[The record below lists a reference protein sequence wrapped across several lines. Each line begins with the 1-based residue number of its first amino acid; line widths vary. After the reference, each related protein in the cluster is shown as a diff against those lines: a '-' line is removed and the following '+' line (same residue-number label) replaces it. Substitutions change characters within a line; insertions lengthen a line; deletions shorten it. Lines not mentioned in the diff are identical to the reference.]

1 MPDYPRISP
10 PSSPRHY
17 LIVVHGMGEQKLNTT
32 IPPFVHRFAE
42 VRQKKCEKYYEII
55 LPATQSSHSIR
66 SETEQHGWAEYR
78 GISIEDK
85 ECVEDFDGSP
95 ATETSGE
102 NFRFVELYWQDILQ
116 RHQELSASETEVW
129 AKAMLNRLRDPT
141 ITPPEWLPSWAVP
154 MLQSIVNTAVPLK
167 KMLVL
172 KFAPLVKMIFDG
184 YLGDVHLYGDYART
198 RGEAVRH
205 FHLELDRIIFNDFL
219 DWRISELSASRLNG
233 VDGGE
238 FCPGHY
244 QKPDITV
251 IAHSLGGIMSFDA
264 LVYAFVKEEIRMASA
279 ESVRFAS
286 SLPFLGYTTPLK
298 DEESI
303 DEIKQ
308 KKINAFVRDVEDFF
322 TLKLIDE
329 IRICEYRKVFE
340 KIYHALIES
349 HTLDEE
355 REELLNALNHELGGI
370 LPLSLWLAQFSS
382 EESANESSGGK
393 SFFSRVK
400 EAVISLKPKESHKEV
415 CSRNEKIR
423 STVRKTV
430 GNDLRKLEDFI
441 KKEIIEKKRGADA
454 LCGEIASFVNVDKII
469 ISQLD
474 EVSEEIEKRCRHYW
488 KSFLDGFSDPDDSSS
503 EVMSQNSLEEPPV
516 FHGLT
521 PKGIPLL
528 LWRKQI
534 KSFITLGAPIDKFVA
549 MWHHNY
555 LHLGLNIKGY
565 TTPARWHL
573 PCECQYDFPELL
585 NCRTIRHYNFCDE
598 QDPVGHHLDLTRR
611 TTLYRKFFSTAD
623 IARRDVVYRRYAVPG
638 LAHLMYW
645 QDGELFRG
653 ILREIL
659 DRKPVGGGELG
670 SSSYFIRSEFTNS
683 KNARSQGMVWAY
695 FRIPFLAS
703 LITGAIIALGMRAFS
718 VGDTINTILWFSIA
732 SISWFMPGFLT
743 YYKEKTEFKGVR
755 QTSFMLLL
763 KKLLAPG
770 IFLRLIFAAV
780 EWRRILVTQSEGE
793 PTDAEDNSRRS
804 FQQKGGAW
812 ALKTWWPFAWRFL
825 WRVVVTALL
834 LISCALSQWNW
845 LKDYLPPLFKTAITW
860 LPSINPETEQ
870 KVLYVVVSSKDRMQ
884 QKSNPVSEHRALDLP
899 SAEPKAESMTVSKAE
914 LKRESKQDVNI
925 SALLWGGI
933 SGLSC
938 YLISMI
944 IVVFQYIKL
953 KFKYSPESRIKRT
966 LLGRHSQIFQ
976 EQPISGY

>member
-1 MPDYPRISP
+1 MSDYPRISP

-42 VRQKKCEKYYEII
+42 VRQKKCEKYYKII

-95 ATETSGE
+95 ATQTSGE

-116 RHQELSASETEVW
+116 RHQELSASDTEVW

-141 ITPPEWLPSWAVP
+141 ITPPEWLPSWGVP

-205 FHLELDRIIFNDFL
+205 FHLELDKIIFNDFL
-219 DWRISELSASRLNG
+219 DWRIRELSASRLNG
-233 VDGGE
+233 GE
-238 FCPGHY
+238 FSPGHY
-244 QKPDITV
+244 QKPDLTV

-286 SLPFLGYTTPLK
+286 SLPFLGYATPLK
-298 DEESI
+298 DEENI
-303 DEIKQ
+303 REIKQ
-308 KKINAFVRDVEDFF
+308 KKIKDFVQDVEDFF
-322 TLKLIDE
+322 TLKVIDE
-329 IRICEYRKVFE
+329 VRICEYRKVFS
-340 KIYHALIES
+340 KLYHVLTES
-349 HTLDEE
+349 HTLDKDRDEWLE
-355 REELLNALNHELGGI
+355 ALNCELGGF
-370 LPLSLWLAQFSS
+370 LPLSLWLAEFSGK
-382 EESANESSGGK
+382 ESAKESSGGT

-400 EAVISLKPKESHKEV
+400 EAVSSLKQKESHKDD
-415 CSRNEKIR
+415 CPRTEKIR
-423 STVRKTV
+423 STVNKTV
-430 GNDLRKLEDFI
+430 GDDLRKIEDFI
-441 KKEIIEKKRGADA
+441 KKEIIEKKRGDDA
-454 LCGEIASFVNVDKII
+454 LLGEIAAFVTVDKII
-469 ISQLD
+469 NSQLD
-474 EVSEEIEKRCRHYW
+474 EVAEEIEKRSRHYW
-488 KSFLDGFSDPDDSSS
+488 KSFLDGFSDPEDSSS
-503 EVMSQNSLEEPPV
+503 EVMSQSSLEQPPV
-516 FHGLT
+516 FNGLT

-528 LWRKQI
+528 LWRKQV
-534 KSFITLGAPIDKFVA
+534 KTFITLGAPIDKFVA
-549 MWHHNY
+549 MWHQNY

-585 NCRTIRHYNFCDE
+585 SCRTIRHYNFCDE

-611 TTLYRKFFSTAD
+611 TTLYGKFFSTAD

-638 LAHLMYW
+638 LAHIMYW
-645 QDGELFRG
+645 DDGELFKG

-659 DRKPVGGGELG
+659 DRKPVGAGELG

-695 FRIPFLAS
+695 FRIPFIAS
-703 LITGAIIALGMRAFS
+703 LITGVIIALGMRALY
-718 VGDTINTILWFSIA
+718 VGDTINMILSFSIA
-732 SISWFMPGFLT
+732 FISWVMPGFLT

-755 QTSFMLLL
+755 QTSVILLL
-763 KKLLAPG
+763 KKIFSPG
-770 IFLRLIFAAV
+770 IFLRLIFTAV

-793 PTDAEDNSRRS
+793 PTDADENSRRS
-804 FQQKGGAW
+804 FQQKGRWYEWGT
-812 ALKTWWPFAWRFL
+812 LKTWWPFTWRYI
-825 WRVVVTALL
+825 WRVAVTAILL
-834 LISCALSQWNW
+834 LYCTLLQWNW
-845 LKDYLPPLFKTAITW
+845 LRDYIPPLFQTAINW
-860 LPSINPETEQ
+860 LPSIDTETEQ
-870 KVLYVVVSSKDRMQ
+870 KVLYVVVSYKDRML
-884 QKSNPVSEHRALDLP
+884 QKSTPVAEHRAHDVS
-899 SAEPKAESMTVSKAE
+899 SAEPTAESVRLSKVE
-914 LKRESKQDVNI
+914 LKTEPKRDVNI
-925 SALLWGGI
+925 SVLLWGGI

-944 IVVFQYIKL
+944 IVVFQYVKL
-953 KFKYSPESRIKRT
+953 KFKYAEKNRI
-966 LLGRHSQIFQ
+966 L
-976 EQPISGY
+976 E